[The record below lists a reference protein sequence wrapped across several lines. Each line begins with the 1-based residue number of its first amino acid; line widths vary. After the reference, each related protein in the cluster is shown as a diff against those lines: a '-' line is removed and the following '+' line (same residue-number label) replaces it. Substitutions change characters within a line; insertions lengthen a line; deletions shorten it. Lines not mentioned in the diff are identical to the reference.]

1 MPGRSKEAEY
11 GPFGRLVY
19 GRPSANIS
27 HFHNFPFGPQDKG
40 VEDEG
45 KKREEMGNMVA
56 GGAEE
61 RRRRKSVKRS
71 GGGAL
76 SPPPASTADS
86 TLQRLVNSLGFE
98 VMFAPSAYSG
108 RGLRESL
115 TPLD

>member
-1 MPGRSKEAEY
+1 MRG
-11 GPFGRLVY
+11 
-19 GRPSANIS
+19 N
-27 HFHNFPFGPQDKG
+27 
-40 VEDEG
+40 G
-45 KKREEMGNMVA
+45 KHGGWGSRGEE
-56 GGAEE
+56 EE
-61 RRRRKSVKRS
+61 EEVSEEEWR
-71 GGGAL
+71 GAL